1 MLFYSPIPLSTH
13 YLKTHDKTDTAYQAA
28 MALFLA
34 TGEMNLLT
42 ISTLEDSDLLNN
54 NLIDLLSV
62 GPKGQGNPNQ
72 SA

>member
-1 MLFYSPIPLSTH
+1 
-13 YLKTHDKTDTAYQAA
+13 

-34 TGEMNLLT
+34 TGEVNLLT